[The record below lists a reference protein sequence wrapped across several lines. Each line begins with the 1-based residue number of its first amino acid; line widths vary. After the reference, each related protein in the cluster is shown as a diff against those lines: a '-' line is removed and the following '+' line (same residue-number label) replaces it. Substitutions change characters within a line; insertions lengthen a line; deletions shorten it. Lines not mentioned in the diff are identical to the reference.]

1 MPRPRVGSGLV
12 AAFAYLLLPV
22 SGLLAYLLTDDPRLR
37 VHGLQAI
44 TVGTLWPAAIYGA
57 SAVSPTA
64 TRVAFAVGAV
74 TWIVLLV
81 GAALGKNPRLPLIGR
96 FLDRAAAET
105 PR

>member
-1 MPRPRVGSGLV
+1 V
-12 AAFAYLLLPV
+12 AALAYLLLPL
-22 SGLLAYLLTDDPRLR
+22 SGLLAYLLADDSRLR

-44 TVGTLWPAAIYGA
+44 TVGTLWPVAIYGA

-64 TRVAFAVGAV
+64 TRIAFAVGVV

-81 GAALGKNPRLPLIGR
+81 GAALGRNPRLPLIGR
-96 FLDRAAAET
+96 FLERAAAEP